1 MIAHAFEFWGAG
13 LKDRDFSKSQREGVF
28 MKAVRLSLVLCLVV
42 LASSCALK
50 PSWDVIGKWQKVD
63 GIETLD
69 FARNGTVTITVGST
83 AYTVPYMFSDT
94 KHISVQVGS
103 LGSTKVSVLVEGD
116 IMTLTG
122 PNGKVSKFEKV
133 KAAAAES
140 KGEA

>member
-1 MIAHAFEFWGAG
+1 
-13 LKDRDFSKSQREGVF
+13 

-50 PSWDVIGKWQKVD
+50 PSWDVIGKWQKID

-69 FARNGTVTITVGST
+69 FARNGTVAIMVGT
-83 AYTVPYMFSDT
+83 TTYTVPYVFSDT

-103 LGSTKVSVLVEGD
+103 LGSTKVSVAVEGD

-122 PNGKVSKFEKV
+122 PNGKVSKFK
-133 KAAAAES
+133 KIKGAAAES
-140 KGEA
+140 KEQA